1 MSLQLSRYV
10 WNPKRQNEKS
20 WELKPEDISKGRGI
34 GVASIQTAIQLNDQ
48 FSGVLNNIINSV
60 NLTLAAMQD
69 MRQSMSA
76 TIDTSS
82 IDGAREHINQATAA
96 LIEMNEAASQQT
108 APSAEGYE
116 RIANAAEDA
125 GQAIRDN
132 ITSQELFNST
142 VQAGSNHAKSFVRTL
157 AGLAVVR
164 AVINVVTSQIGSAIS
179 RMDTMTNYNKTMTA
193 ITGSADMA
201 TASLDRLKEITKG
214 TAYGLDTAAKA
225 TQNFVTRGM
234 KIGTATAEVGKW
246 ADAVA
251 FYGDGTNESLMTVT
265 DALGKMLSKGT
276 VEMEQLNRLTD
287 NGINAVGIY
296 AEATGQST
304 ASVQDDLS
312 NGVISA
318 QDFITTVSTAFT
330 EGTNGVMNIAGAA
343 KEAGGTWATSIANA
357 KAAIAKRFDKCDQ
370 WN

>member
-1 MSLQLSRYV
+1 MA
-10 WNPKRQNEKS
+10 W
-20 WELKPEDISKGRGI
+20 
-34 GVASIQTAIQLNDQ
+34 IQLQN
-48 FSGVLNNIINSV
+48 
-60 NLTLAAMQD
+60 
-69 MRQSMSA
+69 
-76 TIDTSS
+76 
-82 IDGAREHINQATAA
+82 
-96 LIEMNEAASQQT
+96 
-108 APSAEGYE
+108 
-116 RIANAAEDA
+116 
-125 GQAIRDN
+125 
-132 ITSQELFNST
+132 
-142 VQAGSNHAKSFVRTL
+142 
-157 AGLAVVR
+157 
-164 AVINVVTSQIGSAIS
+164 
-179 RMDTMTNYNKTMTA
+179 
-193 ITGSADMA
+193 
-201 TASLDRLKEITKG
+201 
-214 TAYGLDTAAKA
+214 A